1 MKVLMGALAQVEDGT
16 TAAEGGGVI
25 AALLGGAFG
34 LVGLVVF
41 AIVVAGMWKVFEKA
55 GEPGWASLIPVY
67 NVWVLVKISGKEP
80 WWFVLFLI
88 PCANFVAAVVV
99 CMAIAR
105 RFGKDPAYGIG
116 LALLPFVFFPM
127 LGFGAAQY
135 NRAA

>member
-1 MKVLMGALAQVEDGT
+1 MNVLMGALAQVDDGT
-16 TAAEGGGVI
+16 AAGEGGGMI

-34 LVGLVVF
+34 LVGLLIAV
-41 AIVVAGMWKVFEKA
+41 IVIAGMWKMFEKA
-55 GEPGWASLIPVY
+55 GQPGWAALIPIY
-67 NVWVLVKISGKEP
+67 NIWVLVQISGKET

-105 RFGKDPAYGIG
+105 KFGKDTAYGIG
-116 LALLPFVFFPM
+116 LAFLPFIFFPM

-135 NRAA
+135 NPGA